1 MPPPENSAES
11 KPAVARHVDLSERIL
26 SVSATMVGVCLTVI
40 GLVRVAD
47 ELRRV
52 RTATDNI
59 VAFDSVMFLAAAIL
73 AYASIRSASARRK
86 LALERAADALFL
98 TALVG
103 MVVVCG
109 LVAYEI
115 V

>member
-1 MPPPENSAES
+1 
-11 KPAVARHVDLSERIL
+11 
-26 SVSATMVGVCLTVI
+26 MVGVCLTVI

-47 ELRRV
+47 ELRKV

-59 VAFDSVMFLAAAIL
+59 VAFDAVAFLAAAIL
-73 AYASIRSASARRK
+73 AYSSIRTNRPRRK

-98 TALVG
+98 SALVG